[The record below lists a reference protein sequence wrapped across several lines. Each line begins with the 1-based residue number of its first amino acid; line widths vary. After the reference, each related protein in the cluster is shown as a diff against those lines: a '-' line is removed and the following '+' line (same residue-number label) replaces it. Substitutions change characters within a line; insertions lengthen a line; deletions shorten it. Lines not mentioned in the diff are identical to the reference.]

1 MSGLLTDKGKVM
13 RRPLTNSEWG
23 NLKSQFP
30 QLDRNNVTVI
40 DDSENIK
47 NYNCIAWALGCADRW
62 FAPPVVL
69 SAFKDWFGDRG
80 ASARISSAN
89 AGIDGW
95 GLKPDSMEHTSRSW
109 QNDSWTS
116 KLGSDLCI
124 THDRQGLTGG
134 VYGNILTSFQQLRQ
148 LIPKNPL
155 TGFLSSDEKAKMLPK
170 KLASQDISDDEKLQ
184 FESAFQSWKSTWF
197 QGNVAFSSYA
207 SSRAQGDAFKKLVQM
222 DTRISIPL
230 VIEKLADP
238 DNFISLVLHEQLE
251 KRPHLLA
258 PIVRGSLESEQARCQ
273 RVVKLWLHQ

>member
-1 MSGLLTDKGKVM
+1 MP
-13 RRPLTNSEWG
+13 RPLTNSEWD

-40 DDSENIK
+40 DDSENIR
-47 NYNCIAWALGCADRW
+47 NYNCIAWSLGCADRW

-95 GLKPDSMEHTSRSW
+95 GLNTDSMTHASRYW
-109 QNDSWTS
+109 ENSWTS

-124 THDRQGLTGG
+124 THGRHGLTSPT
-134 VYGNILTSFQQLRQ
+134 YGNILTSFQQLRQ
-148 LIPKNPL
+148 LIPKNPM
-155 TGFLSSDEKAKMLPK
+155 TGFLTSNEKTIMLPK
-170 KLASQDISDDEKLQ
+170 KLAAQNISPAERVQ
-184 FESAFQSWKSTWF
+184 FEKAFGIWKNTWF
-197 QGNVAFSSYA
+197 EGNMAFSSYA
-207 SSRAQGDAFKKLVQM
+207 SSRAQGDAFKKLVSM
-222 DTRISIPL
+222 GTRIGIPL

-238 DNFISLVLHEQLE
+238 DNFIALVLHEQLE
-251 KRPHLLA
+251 NRPHLLA
-258 PIVRGSLESEQARCQ
+258 PIVRGSLESEQARSQ